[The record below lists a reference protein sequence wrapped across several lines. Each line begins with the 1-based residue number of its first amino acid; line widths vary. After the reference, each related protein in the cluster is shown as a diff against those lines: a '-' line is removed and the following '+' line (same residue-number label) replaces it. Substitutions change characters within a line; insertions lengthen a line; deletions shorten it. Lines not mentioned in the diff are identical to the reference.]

1 MLIRVNA
8 EWSWN
13 NLRPFLFYLSV
24 LLISNLA
31 NFEKK
36 LQMGL
41 KHDQIKDHFY
51 SSPLSMKLFSE
62 KYHEAYGYADAKQMR
77 KMMSRYNILSRTRAD
92 HNLQNLPK
100 AHIESMEFG
109 EMDNFGIEPSIGKE
123 YTSDRLPNHI
133 KKVGILSDIHVPFH
147 SVEAVVCAIKRLRD
161 EKIDC
166 LYLNGDTF
174 DFYSISR
181 HEKEKDLRDF
191 PKEIEMCR
199 NFLQKLRDIF
209 PTIPIYFKAG
219 NHENRYQRYLNEQ
232 AEEFAQL
239 HEMQFDKFFRLDSL
253 DMKFVPDWQGMYM
266 GDLLVIHGHEG
277 FGVGGVNPSQ
287 SLFNKMFCNTLMGHV
302 HRQTTTQRKTG
313 FGQIIQTH
321 STGCL
326 TTITPKYMP
335 FNQHSQG
342 FAIVTLENG
351 KSKVE
356 LLAIKDGKIV

>member
-1 MLIRVNA
+1 
-8 EWSWN
+8 
-13 NLRPFLFYLSV
+13 
-24 LLISNLA
+24 LA

-41 KHDQIKDHFY
+41 KHDQIKDHFF

-77 KMMSRYNILSRTRAD
+77 KMMSKYNILSRTRAEM
-92 HNLQNLPK
+92 NLANLPK
-100 AHIESMEFG
+100 AHIESIEFG

-123 YTSDRLPNHI
+123 YTSDHLPKHL
-133 KKVGILSDIHVPFH
+133 KKIGILSDIHVPFH
-147 SVEAVVCAIKRLRD
+147 SVEAVVCAIKRLRE

-209 PTIPIYFKAG
+209 PNIPIYFKAG

-253 DMKFVPDWQGMYM
+253 DMKFVPDWQGMEM
-266 GDLLVIHGHEG
+266 GDLLVCHGHELMA
-277 FGVGGVNPSQ
+277 GGMNPSQ
-287 SLFNKMFCNTLMGHV
+287 STFNKTFCNTLIGHV
-302 HRQTTTQRKTG
+302 HRTTNTIKKDG
-313 FGQIIQTH
+313 FKKFIHTY

-326 TTITPKYMP
+326 TQLSPKYYP
-335 FNQHSQG
+335 FAQHNQG
-342 FAIVTLENG
+342 FAIVTIEDG

-356 LLAIKDGKIV
+356 NIMIKDGKIV

>member
-13 NLRPFLFYLSV
+13 YLRPFLFYLSV
-24 LLISNLA
+24 SLISYLA

-41 KHDQIKDHFY
+41 KHDQIKDHFF

-62 KYHEAYGYADAKQMR
+62 KYHEAYGYTDAKQMR

-100 AHIESMEFG
+100 AHIESMEFS

-123 YTSDRLPNHI
+123 YTSDKLPDHL
-133 KKVGILSDIHVPFH
+133 KKIGILSDIHVPFH
-147 SVEAVVCAIKRLRD
+147 SVEAVVCAIKRLRE

-199 NFLQKLRDIF
+199 NFLQKLRDLF
-209 PTIPIYFKAG
+209 PNIPIYFKAG

-239 HEMQFDKFFRLDSL
+239 HEMQFDKFFRMD
-253 DMKFVPDWQGMYM
+253 
-266 GDLLVIHGHEG
+266 
-277 FGVGGVNPSQ
+277 
-287 SLFNKMFCNTLMGHV
+287 
-302 HRQTTTQRKTG
+302 
-313 FGQIIQTH
+313 
-321 STGCL
+321 
-326 TTITPKYMP
+326 
-335 FNQHSQG
+335 
-342 FAIVTLENG
+342 A
-351 KSKVE
+351 
-356 LLAIKDGKIV
+356 

>member
-1 MLIRVNA
+1 
-8 EWSWN
+8 
-13 NLRPFLFYLSV
+13 
-24 LLISNLA
+24 LA

-41 KHDQIKDHFY
+41 KHDQIKDHFF

-77 KMMSRYNILSRTRAD
+77 KMMSKYNILSRTRSEM
-92 HNLQNLPK
+92 NLANLPK

-123 YTSDRLPNHI
+123 YTSDHLPKHL
-133 KKVGILSDIHVPFH
+133 KKIGILSDIHVPFH
-147 SVEAVVCAIKRLRD
+147 SVEAVVCAIKRLRE

-209 PTIPIYFKAG
+209 PNIPIYFKAG

-253 DMKFVPDWQGMYM
+253 DMKFVPDWQGMEM
-266 GDLLVIHGHEG
+266 GDLLVCHGHELMA
-277 FGVGGVNPSQ
+277 GGMNPSQ
-287 SLFNKMFCNTLMGHV
+287 STFNKTFCNTLIGHV
-302 HRQTTTQRKTG
+302 HRTTNTIKKDG
-313 FGQIIQTH
+313 FKKFIHTY

-326 TTITPKYMP
+326 TQLSPKYYP
-335 FNQHSQG
+335 FAQHNNG
-342 FAIVTLENG
+342 FAIVTIEDG

-356 LLAIKDGKIV
+356 NIMIKDGKIV